1 MARQIN
7 WPHRALIHEKDH
19 FAARAFK
26 CGPVA
31 CKHCRIESLVVAAH
45 VVRSNEFCGRKGG
58 ADLRVQRIKCAG
70 RERLRIY
77 FLKGSARTTLLC
89 FHKNKDGNMAWM
101 LVGPASD
108 LFKTCDRSE

>member
-1 MARQIN
+1 
-7 WPHRALIHEKDH
+7 
-19 FAARAFK
+19 
-26 CGPVA
+26 
-31 CKHCRIESLVVAAH
+31 
-45 VVRSNEFCGRKGG
+45 
-58 ADLRVQRIKCAG
+58 QRIKCAG

-108 LFKTCDRSE
+108 LFKTCDKRLAGTAVIDVLHVHHFKARLAHQPVRIEIRIGRKMRIGHKLRSERMRVQPALAV